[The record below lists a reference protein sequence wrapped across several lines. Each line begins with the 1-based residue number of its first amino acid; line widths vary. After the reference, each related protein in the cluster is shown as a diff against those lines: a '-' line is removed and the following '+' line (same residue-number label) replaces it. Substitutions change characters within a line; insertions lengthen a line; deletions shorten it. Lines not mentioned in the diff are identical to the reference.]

1 MQVFSLLDSFAI
13 QSSKNILITVE
24 ACVKRLSGG
33 RACRVSLWRDRETW
47 ENMRL
52 VRYRKILHCGIFAAK
67 TKSFPLGSLV
77 EAEVPPRR
85 PKRLRSGSAGIFHLL
100 ADKDINA

>member
-77 EAEVPPRR
+77 EAGSTEETETLAFRLGRNLPP
-85 PKRLRSGSAGIFHLL
+85 SGG
-100 ADKDINA
+100 

>member
-52 VRYRKILHCGIFAAK
+52 VRYRKILHCGYLRRK
-67 TKSFPLGSLV
+67 PSLFLWAV
-77 EAEVPPRR
+77 SLKQVPPRR